1 MAAASERSASGEALS
16 PERVAVIINPI
27 SGTGGRPE
35 LARRRIAEAEAA
47 LAARRADSRVLV
59 TERSGHGAVLAR
71 EALEAGASLVIAWG
85 GDGTINEVASE
96 LVFRDVSFGVIPSGS
111 GNGLARELKIP
122 CNVEQAFATALAAS
136 ERVIDAGEI
145 EGRLFFNVAGVGL
158 DARVAH
164 EFAVTGLQR
173 RGFARYIEIATRQL
187 LSFQAGQYRIVADGV
202 ATDTRALIIAVANGR
217 QYGNG
222 AVIAPDSRID
232 DGRLD
237 VIVVGERSVFRALTQ
252 MPMLFSGRIGR
263 VPGITMVPAHD
274 VVITS
279 ADPMI
284 YHADG
289 EPCVGGTSIHIRIRP
304 RALRVRVPP
313 DQLSA

>member
-1 MAAASERSASGEALS
+1 M
-16 PERVAVIINPI
+16 VVVIVNPI
-27 SGTGGRPE
+27 SGTGGRPQ
-35 LARRRIAEAEAA
+35 LAARRIADAEAA
-47 LAARRADSRVLV
+47 LAARGVNGRVLA
-59 TERSGHGAVLAR
+59 TERPGHGALLAR
-71 EALEAGASLVIAWG
+71 EAIDAGASLVIAWG

-96 LVFRDVSFGVIPSGS
+96 LAFRDVSFGVIPSGS

-122 CNVEQAFATALAAS
+122 CNVAQAFATAFAES

-164 EFAVTGLQR
+164 EFAVTGLAR
-173 RGFARYIEIATRQL
+173 RGFSRYLEIATQQL
-187 LSFQAGQYRIVADGV
+187 WSFRAGDYRIVADGA
-202 ATDTRALIIAVANGR
+202 ATETRALIIAVANGR

-222 AVIAPDSRID
+222 AVIAPDARID

-237 VIVVGERSVFRALTQ
+237 VIVVGERSALRALTQ
-252 MPMLFSGRIGR
+252 MPSLFSGRIAR
-263 VPGITMVPAHD
+263 VPGITMIPAHD

-279 ADPMI
+279 PEPMI

-289 EPCVGGTSIHIRIRP
+289 EPCVGGTSIHIRVRP
-304 RALRVRVPP
+304 QALRVRVPP
-313 DQLSA
+313 A

>member
-1 MAAASERSASGEALS
+1 VAA
-16 PERVAVIINPI
+16 ERVAVIVNPI

-35 LARRRIAEAEAA
+35 LARRRIAAAEAA
-47 LAARRADSRVLV
+47 LAARRVDGRVLM
-59 TERSGHGAVLAR
+59 TERAGHGAVLAR
-71 EALEAGASLVIAWG
+71 EALDGGASLVIAWG
-85 GDGTINEVASE
+85 GDGTINEVASG

-122 CNVEQAFATALAAS
+122 CNVEQAFATAFAAA

-145 EGRLFFNVAGVGL
+145 EGRLFFNIAGVGL
-158 DARVAH
+158 DARIAH
-164 EFAVTGLQR
+164 EFAVTGLER
-173 RGFARYIEIATRQL
+173 RGFARYLEIATQQL
-187 LSFQAGQYRIVADGV
+187 WSFRAGQYRIVADG
-202 ATDTRALIIAVANGR
+202 ASSETRALIIAVANGR

-222 AVIAPDSRID
+222 AIVAPDARID
-232 DGRLD
+232 DGKLD
-237 VIVVGERSVFRALTQ
+237 VIVIEERSALRALTQ

-263 VPGITMVPAHD
+263 VPGVAMIPAHE

-279 ADPMI
+279 PEPMI

-289 EPCVGGTSIHIRIRP
+289 EPCVGGTSVQIRIRP

-313 DQLSA
+313 AGPA

>member
-1 MAAASERSASGEALS
+1 MAG
-16 PERVAVIINPI
+16 ERVAIIVNPI

-35 LARRRIAEAEAA
+35 LARRRLEEAEAA
-47 LAARRADSRVLV
+47 LAARRADGRVRV
-59 TERSGHGAVLAR
+59 TEGSGHGAVLTR

-85 GDGTINEVASE
+85 GDGTINEVGSE
-96 LVFRDVSFGVIPSGS
+96 LVFRDVSFGVVPGGS

-122 CNVEQAFATALAAS
+122 CNVEQAFAIAFATS
-136 ERVIDAGEI
+136 ERLIDAGDI

-164 EFAVTGLQR
+164 EFALTGLKR
-173 RGFARYIEIATRQL
+173 RGFSRYIEIATQQL
-187 LSFQAGQYRIVADGV
+187 LSFQAGQYRIVADGI
-202 ATDTRALIIAVANGR
+202 ATETRALIIAVANGR

-222 AVIAPDSRID
+222 AVIAPDARID

-237 VIVVGERSVFRALTQ
+237 VIVVRERSALRALTQ
-252 MPMLFSGRIGR
+252 LPMLFSGHIGR
-263 VPGITMVPAHD
+263 VPGVTMIPARD

-279 ADPMI
+279 PEPMI

-289 EPCVGGTSIHIRIRP
+289 EPRAGGTSIHIRIRP
-304 RALRVRVPP
+304 RALRVRVPSTWSP
-313 DQLSA
+313 ASAGLDPT

>member
-1 MAAASERSASGEALS
+1 L
-16 PERVAVIINPI
+16 VVVIVNPI
-27 SGTGGRPE
+27 SGTGGRPQ
-35 LARRRIAEAEAA
+35 LAARRIADAEAA
-47 LAARRADSRVLV
+47 LAARGASGRVLA
-59 TERSGHGAVLAR
+59 TERPGHGAMLAR
-71 EALEAGASLVIAWG
+71 EAIDAGASLVIAWG

-96 LVFRDVSFGVIPSGS
+96 LAFRDVAFGVIPSGS

-122 CNVEQAFATALAAS
+122 CNVAQAFATAFAES

-164 EFAVTGLQR
+164 EFAVTGLER
-173 RGFARYIEIATRQL
+173 RGFSRYIEIATQQL
-187 LSFQAGQYRIVADGV
+187 WSFRAGEYRIVADGA
-202 ATDTRALIIAVANGR
+202 ATETRALIIAVANGR

-222 AVIAPDSRID
+222 AVIAPDARID

-237 VIVVGERSVFRALTQ
+237 VIVVGERSALRALTQ
-252 MPMLFSGRIGR
+252 MPSLFSGRIAR
-263 VPGITMVPAHD
+263 VPGITMIPAHD

-279 ADPMI
+279 PEPMI

-289 EPCVGGTSIHIRIRP
+289 EPCVGGTSIHIRVRP

-313 DQLSA
+313 ERGGVRL